1 MKTPALPDL
10 LRLGSSS
17 FSCTDWVGPFYPPG
31 TAPGDFLVHYAGRYD
46 TVEID
51 STYYAVPSARM
62 DPVTAGFAYVRLLGD
77 REAIEKLT
85 TTWDKEVIDR
95 TDRLRRWARLL
106 ARLTGRRVPSFVYVN
121 THYAGHAPATLETLR
136 RLVFEALEGDDS

>member
-77 REAIEKLT
+77 REAIENVVRYMSRAALSVERVRYNRAEDSVTFSK
-85 TTWDKEVIDR
+85 KPFGSSREESRSYPVGE
-95 TDRLRRWARLL
+95 TDLDLGKAHPPYLRS
-106 ARLTGRRVPSFVYVN
+106 GP
-121 THYAGHAPATLETLR
+121 PAL
-136 RLVFEALEGDDS
+136 